1 MKLSEFPM
9 PASSRTRAA
18 VYVSFGTKN
27 GPPLELAVRAVS
39 VRVRV
44 AAGFWAD
51 AAEAMKKRATHAR
64 SRRSNMK
71 ASKSGSDATGCA
83 SWRPGFGRI
92 GRGNGS
98 RGGRGEAE

>member
-1 MKLSEFPM
+1 MKLSELPI
-9 PASSRTRAA
+9 PASSRTSAA

-27 GPPLELAVRAVS
+27 GPPLALAVRAVS
-39 VRVRV
+39 VRARV

-71 ASKSGSDATGCA
+71 ASKSGYVIALSGSNATGA
-83 SWRPGFGRI
+83 MQ
-92 GRGNGS
+92 
-98 RGGRGEAE
+98 GGDQDWLSS

>member
-1 MKLSEFPM
+1 MKLSELPM

-27 GPPLELAVRAVS
+27 GPPLALAVRAVS

-71 ASKSGSDATGCA
+71 ASKSGSNATETVQVGDQDL
-83 SWRPGFGRI
+83 
-92 GRGNGS
+92 
-98 RGGRGEAE
+98 GGLVEGTVHAEGAE